1 MTSSLVDDQ
10 KRGLTLRV
18 AKAVPKDAGR
28 GMARLDPADMARIG
42 AKVGD
47 VVLVDGRQR
56 STALKI
62 IPAHLAERGKRQ
74 IQIDG
79 IARENVGTGLNE
91 PVNVKVTQVPAAQ
104 EVTLTPVGT
113 VRTPQAQ
120 DASHVGPLI
129 DGFVVQAGE
138 RVSVPM
144 LRSRPQNFRVSG
156 TVPGGHVMI
165 QPGTRVR
172 VVSVATKPGVAGKP
186 GGRRSGSK
194 VSYADIGGLGQTVA
208 RVREMIE
215 MPLRFPEAYGRLGID
230 PPRGVLLYGPPGCGK
245 TLLARAVASETA
257 AHFIHVNGPEIIHKF
272 YGESEA
278 HLRRIF
284 AEAAAK
290 APSIIFLDEIDGIA
304 PKRGEVQGE
313 VEKRVVAQLLALM
326 DGLEARGQV
335 IVIGATNI
343 PQNLDQALR
352 RPGRFDREIEIGIPD
367 RDGRG
372 EILQIHTRPMPLA
385 GDVDVAHLAAVTH
398 GFGGADLKALAREA
412 AMAALRRLMPGV
424 DLATADIPYGELMA
438 LEVTMSDFSAALDE
452 VAPSALREVFT
463 EVPKVSWH
471 EVGGLEEAKAALRE
485 AVEWPLRYAPVLVHA
500 GVRPAKGILLT
511 GPPGGGK
518 TLLAKAIAH
527 ESGVNFISVKGP
539 ELLSKWVGD
548 SEKGIREVF
557 GKARQAAPCI
567 VFLDEIDAL
576 APRRGGGGEN
586 HVSERLVSQAVR
598 GGLAREQPRVVHH
611 VAQEVEQV
619 QGAHGDGE
627 AGQEAGQ
634 PGPAEIGVR
643 ARAEPVGGC
652 HPAPGERLPVL
663 RRERG
668 VGSEQHE
675 RQRQHHHQHRE
686 RDVADDQVLTEDIDD
701 QDGAQ
706 DQAERDRHAHP
717 AGHRGAL
724 PYRHVVGD
732 RRAQAG
738 VLAVL
743 EGAEAEPQQGHA
755 EHRGLLGQQHHAGR
769 GEHGHDERPPVPAT
783 AEPAYPAAMRGA
795 VRQRS
800 DDRVPH

>member
-1 MTSSLVDDQ
+1 MTFSLDGQ
-10 KRGLTLRV
+10 THSLTLRV
-18 AKAVPKDAGR
+18 AKAVPKDAGH
-28 GMARLDPADMARIG
+28 GVARLDPADMARIG

-47 VVLVDGRQR
+47 VILVDGRQR

-62 IPAHLAERGKRQ
+62 VPAYLAERGKRQ

-79 IARENVGTGLNE
+79 IARENVGTGLHE
-91 PVNVKVTQVPAAQ
+91 QVSVKVMQVRAAQ
-104 EVTLTPVGT
+104 VVTLTPIGA
-113 VRTPQAQ
+113 VRAPQAQ

-129 DGFVVQAGE
+129 DGLVVQAGE
-138 RVSVPM
+138 RVSVPV
-144 LRSRPQNFRVSG
+144 LRSRPQNFKVSG

-165 QPGTRVR
+165 QPDTRVR
-172 VVSVATKPGVAGKP
+172 VVSMAGKP
-186 GGRRSGSK
+186 GNRGSRLK
-194 VSYADIGGLGQTVA
+194 VSYADIGGLGGTVA

-215 MPLRFPEAYGRLGID
+215 LPLRFPEAFERLGID

-278 HLRRIF
+278 HLRKIF

-326 DGLEARGQV
+326 DGLETRGQV
-335 IVIGATNI
+335 VVIGATNI

-367 RDGRG
+367 RDGRS
-372 EILQIHTRPMPLA
+372 EILQIHTQGMPLA

-412 AMAALRRLMPGV
+412 AMAALRRLMPSVGE
-424 DLATADIPYGELMA
+424 ATADIPYSELMA

-452 VAPSALREVFT
+452 VAPSALRELFT
-463 EVPKVSWH
+463 EIPEVTWH
-471 EVGGLEEAKAALRE
+471 EVGGLEQAKAALRE
-485 AVEWPLRYAPVLVHA
+485 AVEWPLRYAPVLAHA

-557 GKARQAAPCI
+557 SKARQAAPCI

-586 HVSERLVSQAVR
+586 HVSERLVSQLLTELDGIEELRGVVTLATTNRPDIVDPALLRPGRFDMQIEVGPPDAATRRAILEVHTRHQPLADDVDLALLAAATEDCMGADLAGICREAAMAAVR
-598 GGLAREQPRVVHH
+598 RVITRIDGGAPPDVSRLKVTQSDLYAALARN
-611 VAQEVEQV
+611 
-619 QGAHGDGE
+619 
-627 AGQEAGQ
+627 AG
-634 PGPAEIGVR
+634 
-643 ARAEPVGGC
+643 
-652 HPAPGERLPVL
+652 
-663 RRERG
+663 RRE
-668 VGSEQHE
+668 
-675 RQRQHHHQHRE
+675 
-686 RDVADDQVLTEDIDD
+686 DDEFSIS
-701 QDGAQ
+701 AQ
-706 DQAERDRHAHP
+706 
-717 AGHRGAL
+717 
-724 PYRHVVGD
+724 
-732 RRAQAG
+732 
-738 VLAVL
+738 
-743 EGAEAEPQQGHA
+743 
-755 EHRGLLGQQHHAGR
+755 
-769 GEHGHDERPPVPAT
+769 
-783 AEPAYPAAMRGA
+783 
-795 VRQRS
+795 
-800 DDRVPH
+800 

>member
-1 MTSSLVDDQ
+1 MTSSVDDQ
-10 KRGLTLRV
+10 MRSLTLRV
-18 AKAVPKDAGR
+18 AKAVPRDAGR

-62 IPAHLAERGKRQ
+62 MPAYLVERGKRQ

-79 IARENVGTGLNE
+79 IARENVGTGLDE
-91 PVNVKVTQVPAAQ
+91 PVSVKVTQVRAAQ
-104 EVTLTPVGT
+104 VVTLTPIGI
-113 VRTPQAQ
+113 VRAPQAQ
-120 DASHVGPLI
+120 DASHLGPLI
-129 DGFVVQAGE
+129 DGLVVQAGE
-138 RVSVPM
+138 RVSVPIF
-144 LRSRPQNFRVSG
+144 RSRPQNFKVSG
-156 TVPGGHVMI
+156 TVPDGHVMI

-172 VVSVATKPGVAGKP
+172 VVSVAGKPGVAGK
-186 GGRRSGSK
+186 RGSHRTGPK
-194 VSYADIGGLGQTVA
+194 VSYADIGGLGRTVA

-215 MPLRFPEAYGRLGID
+215 LPLRFPEAFERLGID

-278 HLRRIF
+278 HLRKIF

-326 DGLEARGQV
+326 DGLETRGQV

-372 EILQIHTRPMPLA
+372 EILQIHTRTMPLA

-398 GFGGADLKALAREA
+398 GFGGADLQALAREA
-412 AMAALRRLMPGV
+412 AMTALRRLMPSP
-424 DLATADIPYGELMA
+424 DLATADISYGELMA

-463 EVPKVSWH
+463 EIPKVTWH

-485 AVEWPLRYAPVLVHA
+485 AVEWPLRYAPVLAHA

-518 TLLAKAIAH
+518 TLLAKAVAH

-586 HVSERLVSQAVR
+586 HVSERLVSQLLTELDGIEELRGVVTLATTNRPDILDPALLRPGRFDVQIKVGPPDTATRQAILEVHTRQQPLAGDVDLALLAAATEDCMGADLAGICREAAMEAVR
-598 GGLAREQPRVVHH
+598 RVI
-611 VAQEVEQV
+611 A
-619 QGAHGDGE
+619 GAHGGAAPDVSRLKITQSDLYAALARNAARREDHGIDGTSAPNTGQEPVTRTGSAGQIEIPGSLPDTDGE
-627 AGQEAGQ
+627 FSVSGQ
-634 PGPAEIGVR
+634 
-643 ARAEPVGGC
+643 
-652 HPAPGERLPVL
+652 
-663 RRERG
+663 
-668 VGSEQHE
+668 
-675 RQRQHHHQHRE
+675 
-686 RDVADDQVLTEDIDD
+686 
-701 QDGAQ
+701 
-706 DQAERDRHAHP
+706 
-717 AGHRGAL
+717 
-724 PYRHVVGD
+724 
-732 RRAQAG
+732 
-738 VLAVL
+738 
-743 EGAEAEPQQGHA
+743 
-755 EHRGLLGQQHHAGR
+755 
-769 GEHGHDERPPVPAT
+769 
-783 AEPAYPAAMRGA
+783 
-795 VRQRS
+795 
-800 DDRVPH
+800 